1 MHDRRSCLFTAGAAA
16 LLLTPVLGGATT
28 LGCRGASAD
37 ELVGT
42 NAQPIQGG
50 TVDQTDAAVVT
61 ILINS
66 SQGMSLCSGAL
77 VGPNLV
83 LSAHHCVAD
92 SLSTACGASGF
103 SATYPAGDFRV
114 TTSYDAAASVFNGGG
129 TNLPAA
135 DGVTWFAVSAVGV
148 PGNNICGQ
156 DLAALTLSSAVS
168 GVCPLIPAVDTG
180 PTDGE
185 TYTAIGSG
193 ITAPSGTTAGT
204 RYKATG
210 LAVQCVG
217 SADCQDSTI
226 SATAEWI
233 GGSPQSK
240 GTCEGDSGGPAIDA
254 LGRVIG
260 SVSRGPSNACNQTTY
275 ESYYGES
282 AWIKTVATAAA
293 TAGGYA
299 PAGWVTGA
307 ATSSAASGY
316 CPPATPGD
324 AGGTADASVDGAAT
338 ADTGAASDAAGDAEG
353 PTDAGGT
360 ADVGSSDAEMSDAGA
375 PDADAATSEE
385 GGSSDAG
392 SVATADAASG
402 DASGSVGADAGSTDA
417 GGAAKADAGSKASDA
432 GSSGSPDGSSAAG
445 TVGQSSGCAVSASTT
460 GRSDGPGLAGLL
472 LGTLALRRRRRTAA
486 RRQ

>member
-42 NAQPIQGG
+42 NAEPIQGG
-50 TVDQTDAAVVT
+50 TVDQTDTAVVT

-83 LSAHHCVAD
+83 LSAHHCVANPPNN
-92 SLSTACGASGF
+92 LACGAGGF
-103 SATYPAGDFRV
+103 SATYPLNDFRA
-114 TTSYDAAASVFNGGG
+114 TTSYDAAAAVFNGGG
-129 TNLPAA
+129 TTLPAA
-135 DGVTWFAVSAVGV
+135 DGVTWFAVSAVAV

-156 DLAALTLSSAVS
+156 DLAALTVSPAVS

-180 PTDGE
+180 PIDGE

-193 ITAPSGTTAGT
+193 ITSPNGTTAGT

-210 LAVQCVG
+210 LTVQCVG
-217 SADCQDSTI
+217 SADCQDTTI

-233 GGSPQSK
+233 GGSPQSR

-282 AWIKTVATAAA
+282 AWIKMVATAAA

-316 CPPATPGD
+316 CPPASPGDAGETADASADGAATADTGSASDAAGD
-324 AGGTADASVDGAAT
+324 AGGTADA
-338 ADTGAASDAAGDAEG
+338 
-353 PTDAGGT
+353 
-360 ADVGSSDAEMSDAGA
+360 GSSDAEMSDAGA
-375 PDADAATSEE
+375 PDADAATSDEA
-385 GGSSDAG
+385 GSIDAG
-392 SVATADAASG
+392 SVATADAGSG

-432 GSSGSPDGSSAAG
+432 GSPGSPDGSFAAG
-445 TVGQSSGCAVSASTT
+445 TVGQSSGCAVSTSTT
-460 GRSDGPGLAGLL
+460 GRSDGPALAGLF
-472 LGTLALRRRRRTAA
+472 LGALALRRRRRTAA